1 MAHTF
6 NPSIRRQRQADV
18 YEFESNLCYIVRP
31 CLKNQTK
38 QKVLGFDF
46 FFFVSERLSGLSTD
60 GGAEAT
66 APQLCFC
73 VPASLTPAFF
83 FCFFGFSR
91 QGFSVYPWL

>member
-1 MAHTF
+1 MMAHTF

-46 FFFVSERLSGLSTD
+46 FFLSLNVSAASQLMVVQR
-60 GGAEAT
+60 
-66 APQLCFC
+66 PQLHSC
-73 VPASLTPAFF
+73 V
-83 FCFFGFSR
+83 
-91 QGFSVYPWL
+91 SVSQPV